1 MKSKIEEKIKD
12 LTYKVKNVE
21 GNTPLTQ
28 YQVKNY
34 IDQQKLKAPKKFTV
48 NELTSLKPNNLTDE

>member
-1 MKSKIEEKIKD
+1 MKSKIQEKIKD

-28 YQVKNY
+28 YHVKNL
-34 IDQQKLKAPKKFTV
+34 IEQQKLKAPKKLTL
-48 NELTSLKPNNLTDE
+48 NELL